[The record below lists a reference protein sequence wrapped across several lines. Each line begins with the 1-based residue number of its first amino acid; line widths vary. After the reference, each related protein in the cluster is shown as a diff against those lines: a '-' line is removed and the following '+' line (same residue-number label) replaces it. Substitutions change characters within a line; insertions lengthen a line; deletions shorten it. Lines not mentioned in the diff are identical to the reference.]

1 MRLAVIGAGSWGT
14 TVAAL
19 GSRNAERVKLWARRP
34 ELAEALNATG
44 ENSDYVPGLAM
55 GPVVATARLDEA
67 LDGAD
72 VVALAVPSHGF
83 RSVLAAA
90 APCVPPG
97 SLLLS
102 LAKGL
107 EQGSLKRMTEV
118 AAEVLPGHDDGRIG
132 VLTGPNIAS
141 EVAAGMPTASVVAMG
156 DETAA
161 ADVQRLFMTDTFR
174 VYTNPDV
181 VGCEIAGVVKN
192 VVALAAGIA
201 QGLGVGDNARAALIT
216 RGLAEMTRFGLAL
229 GGNPLSFLGLAGI
242 GDIVVTCT
250 SPRSRNRHVG
260 EALGRGRPLADVLAE
275 MTMVAEGV
283 RSTAAVLDR
292 AAAAGV
298 EMPIAEQVQAV
309 LDGARTP
316 AAAVASLMMREAKS
330 ELEGLSS
337 RGTPPSPRRLLG

>member
-19 GSRNAERVKLWARRP
+19 GARNAEHVALWARRP
-34 ELAEALNATG
+34 ELAEALNTSG
-44 ENSDYVPGLAM
+44 ENPDYLPGRPLGAVM
-55 GPVVATARLDEA
+55 ATARFDDA

-83 RSVLAAA
+83 RSVLAEA
-90 APCVPPG
+90 APFVPPEA
-97 SLLLS
+97 LLLS

-118 AAEVLPGHDDGRIG
+118 AAEVLPHHDDGRIG
-132 VLTGPNIAS
+132 VLTGPNIAT
-141 EVAAGMPTASVVAMG
+141 EVAAGLPTASVVAMG
-156 DETAA
+156 DTAA
-161 ADVQRLFMTDTFR
+161 AEAVQRLFMTDTFR

-216 RGLAEMTRFGLAL
+216 RGLAELTRFGLAL

-260 EALGRGRPLADVLAE
+260 EALGRGRPLADVLGE

-283 RSTAAVLDR
+283 RSTAAVLQR

-309 LDGARTP
+309 LDGAATP

-330 ELEGLSS
+330 ELDGLSF
-337 RGTPPSPRRLLG
+337 RGTPPIPRGLVG

>member
-14 TVAAL
+14 TAAVL
-19 GSRNAERVKLWARRP
+19 GSRNADHVTLWARRP
-34 ELAEALNATG
+34 ELAEALNRSG
-44 ENSDYVPGLAM
+44 ENPDYLPGRPL
-55 GPVVATARLDEA
+55 GEVRATARFDEA

-72 VVALAVPSHGF
+72 VIALAVPSHGF
-83 RSVLAAA
+83 RAVLDDA
-90 APCVPPG
+90 APFVPPAA
-97 SLLLS
+97 LLLS

-118 AAEVLPGHDDGRIG
+118 AAEVLPGRPEGRIG
-132 VLTGPNIAS
+132 VLTGPNIAT

-156 DETAA
+156 DTSAA
-161 ADVQRLFMTDTFR
+161 EEVQRLFMTDAFR

-216 RGLAEMTRFGLAL
+216 RGLAELTRFGLAL

-250 SPRSRNRHVG
+250 SPRSRNRSVG
-260 EALGRGRPLADVLAE
+260 EALGRGRPLADVLGE

-309 LDGARTP
+309 LDGVRTP
-316 AAAVASLMMREAKS
+316 ADAVSSLMLREAKS
-330 ELEGLSS
+330 ELDGI
-337 RGTPPSPRRLLG
+337 RFAG

>member
-19 GSRNAERVKLWARRP
+19 GARNADHVTLWSRRP
-34 ELAEALNATG
+34 ELAETLNETG
-44 ENSDYVPGLAM
+44 ENPDYLPGRPL
-55 GPVVATARLDEA
+55 GPVVATADLSVA
-67 LDGAD
+67 LEGAD

-83 RSVLAAA
+83 RSVLSAA
-90 APCVPPG
+90 APFVPPG
-97 SLLLS
+97 AFVLS

-118 AAEVLPGHDDGRIG
+118 AAEVLADHDDTRIG
-132 VLTGPNIAS
+132 VLTGPNIAG
-141 EVAAGMPTASVVAMG
+141 EVAAGMPTASVVAMA
-156 DETAA
+156 DEGAGA
-161 ADVQRLFMTDTFR
+161 VQRLFMTDTFR

-216 RGLAEMTRFGLAL
+216 RGLAELTRFGLAL

-250 SPRSRNRHVG
+250 SPRSRNRSVG
-260 EALGRGRPLADVLAE
+260 EALGRGRPLADIVGE

-283 RSTAAVLDR
+283 LSTAAVLDR

-309 LDGARTP
+309 LDGSRTP
-316 AAAVASLMMREAKS
+316 AAAVSSLMLREAKS
-330 ELEGLSS
+330 ELDGI
-337 RGTPPSPRRLLG
+337 RLMG

>member
-1 MRLAVIGAGSWGT
+1 MRLAVVGAGSWGT

-19 GSRNAERVKLWARRP
+19 GARNADHVTLWARRP
-34 ELAEALNATG
+34 ELAEAIRASG
-44 ENSDYVPGLAM
+44 ENPDYVPGRALGGVA
-55 GPVVATARLDEA
+55 ATARLDEA
-67 LDGAD
+67 LEGAD

-83 RSVLAAA
+83 RAVLEEARAF
-90 APCVPPG
+90 VPSG
-97 SLLLS
+97 ALVLS

-118 AAEVLPGHDDGRIG
+118 AADVLPGHADGRIG
-132 VLTGPNIAS
+132 VLTGPNIAG

-156 DETAA
+156 EEAA
-161 ADVQRLFMTDTFR
+161 ASSVQRLFMTDTFR

-216 RGLAEMTRFGLAL
+216 RGLAEMTRFGVAL

-250 SPRSRNRHVG
+250 SPRSRNRSVG
-260 EALGRGRPLADVLAE
+260 EALGRGRPLAEVLGE

-309 LDGARTP
+309 LDGAATP

-330 ELEGLSS
+330 ELDGI
-337 RGTPPSPRRLLG
+337 GPLG

>member
-19 GSRNAERVKLWARRP
+19 GARNAEHVTLWARRP
-34 ELAEALNATG
+34 ELAEAIGASG
-44 ENSDYVPGLAM
+44 ENPDYLPGRALGA
-55 GPVVATARLDEA
+55 VAATAHLDEA

-83 RSVLAAA
+83 RSVLEAA
-90 APCVPPG
+90 APFVPDG
-97 SLLLS
+97 AVLLS

-118 AAEVLPGHDDGRIG
+118 AA
-132 VLTGPNIAS
+132 
-141 EVAAGMPTASVVAMG
+141 GMPTASVVAMG
-156 DETAA
+156 DPVAA
-161 ADVQRLFMTDTFR
+161 EAVQRLFMTDTFR

-181 VGCEIAGVVKN
+181 VGCEVAGVVKN

-216 RGLAEMTRFGLAL
+216 RGLAELTRFGLAL

-250 SPRSRNRHVG
+250 SPSSRNRSVG
-260 EALGRGRPLADVLAE
+260 EALGRGRLLADVLGE

-309 LDGARTP
+309 LDGVRTP
-316 AAAVASLMMREAKS
+316 AAAVSSLMMREAKS
-330 ELEGLSS
+330 ELDGLSF
-337 RGTPPSPRRLLG
+337 RGTPPNPRGLVG

>member
-14 TVAAL
+14 TAAVL
-19 GSRNAERVKLWARRP
+19 GSRNADQVTLWARRP
-34 ELAEALNATG
+34 ELAEALNRSG
-44 ENSDYVPGLAM
+44 ENPDYLPGRPL
-55 GPVVATARLDEA
+55 GGVTATARFDEA

-83 RSVLAAA
+83 RAVLGDA
-90 APCVPPG
+90 APFVPPAA
-97 SLLLS
+97 LLLS

-107 EQGSLKRMTEV
+107 EQVSLKRMTEV
-118 AAEVLPGHDDGRIG
+118 AAEVLPGHSEGRIG
-132 VLTGPNIAS
+132 VLTGPNIAT

-156 DETAA
+156 DTSAA
-161 ADVQRLFMTDTFR
+161 EEIQRLFMTDTFR

-216 RGLAEMTRFGLAL
+216 RGLAELTRFGLAL

-250 SPRSRNRHVG
+250 SPRSRNRSVG
-260 EALGRGRPLADVLAE
+260 EALGRGRPLADVLSE

-309 LDGARTP
+309 LDGVRTP
-316 AAAVASLMMREAKS
+316 ADAVSYLMLREARS
-330 ELEGLSS
+330 ELDGI
-337 RGTPPSPRRLLG
+337 RFAG

>member
-14 TVAAL
+14 TVAGL
-19 GSRNAERVKLWARRP
+19 GSRNADHVTLWARRP
-34 ELAEALNATG
+34 ELAEALNRSG
-44 ENSDYVPGLAM
+44 ENPDYLPGRPL
-55 GPVVATARLDEA
+55 GPVTATARFDEA

-83 RSVLAAA
+83 RAVLSDA
-90 APCVPPG
+90 APFVPPAA
-97 SLLLS
+97 LLLS

-107 EQGSLKRMTEV
+107 EQGSLMRMTEV
-118 AAEVLPGHDDGRIG
+118 AAEVLPGHPAGRIG
-132 VLTGPNIAS
+132 VLTGPNIAT

-156 DETAA
+156 DTSAA
-161 ADVQRLFMTDTFR
+161 EEVQRLFMTDTFR

-216 RGLAEMTRFGLAL
+216 RGLAELTRFGLAL

-250 SPRSRNRHVG
+250 SPRSRNRSVG
-260 EALGRGRPLADVLAE
+260 EALGRGRPLADVLGE

-309 LDGARTP
+309 LDGVRTP
-316 AAAVASLMMREAKS
+316 ADAVSSLMLREAKS
-330 ELEGLSS
+330 ELDGI
-337 RGTPPSPRRLLG
+337 RFAG

>member
-1 MRLAVIGAGSWGT
+1 RRGRGPRLMRLAVIGAGSWGS

-19 GSRNAERVKLWARRP
+19 GTRNAGHVTLWARRP
-34 ELAEALNATG
+34 ELAERIAASGANG
-44 ENSDYVPGLAM
+44 DYLPGRPL
-55 GPVVATARLDEA
+55 GPVTATARFDEA

-83 RSVLAAA
+83 RSVLAEA
-90 APCVPPG
+90 APFVPPG
-97 SLLLS
+97 AVVLS

-118 AAEVLPGHDDGRIG
+118 AAEVLADHDPGRIG
-132 VLTGPNIAS
+132 VLTGPNIAG
-141 EVAAGMPTASVVAMG
+141 EVAAGLPTASVVAMSDPG
-156 DETAA
+156 AA
-161 ADVQRLFMTDTFR
+161 AAAQRLFMTDTFR

-201 QGLGVGDNARAALIT
+201 VGLGVGDNARAALIT
-216 RGLAEMTRFGLAL
+216 RGLAELTRFGLAL

-250 SPRSRNRHVG
+250 SPSSRNRHVG
-260 EALGRGRPLADVLAE
+260 EALGRGRPLAEVVGE

-283 RSTAAVLDR
+283 RSTGAVLAR

-309 LDGARTP
+309 LDGSSTP
-316 AAAVASLMMREAKS
+316 ASAVSTLMMREAKS
-330 ELEGLSS
+330 ELDGISF
-337 RGTPPSPRRLLG
+337 GA

>member
-19 GSRNAERVKLWARRP
+19 GARNAEHVTLWARRP
-34 ELAEALNATG
+34 ELAEALNISG
-44 ENSDYVPGLAM
+44 ENPDYLPGRPI
-55 GPVVATARLDEA
+55 GPVVATAELAEA
-67 LDGAD
+67 LEGAD

-83 RSVLAAA
+83 RSVLTAA
-90 APCVPPG
+90 APFVPREA
-97 SLLLS
+97 LVLS

-107 EQGSLKRMTEV
+107 EQGTLKRMTEV
-118 AAEVLPGHDDGRIG
+118 AAEVLAGHDDGRIG

-156 DETAA
+156 DEGAA
-161 ADVQRLFMTDTFR
+161 AIQRLFMTDTFR

-181 VGCEIAGVVKN
+181 VGCEVAGVVKN

-216 RGLAEMTRFGLAL
+216 RGLAELTRFGLAL

-250 SPRSRNRHVG
+250 SPRSRNRSVG
-260 EALGRGRPLADVLAE
+260 EALGRGRPLADVLGE
-275 MTMVAEGV
+275 MKMVAEGV

-309 LDGARTP
+309 LDGSRTP

-330 ELEGLSS
+330 ELDGI
-337 RGTPPSPRRLLG
+337 RLH

>member
-1 MRLAVIGAGSWGT
+1 
-14 TVAAL
+14 VA
-19 GSRNAERVKLWARRP
+19 LWARRP
-34 ELAEALNATG
+34 ELAEALNTYG
-44 ENSDYVPGLAM
+44 ENPDYLPGRPLGA
-55 GPVVATARLDEA
+55 VVATARLEEA
-67 LDGAD
+67 LAGAD

-83 RSVLAAA
+83 RSVLVEA
-90 APCVPPG
+90 APFVPG
-97 SLLLS
+97 EAIVLS

-107 EQGSLKRMTEV
+107 EQGSLQRMTEV

-132 VLTGPNIAS
+132 VLTGPNIAT
-141 EVAAGMPTASVVAMG
+141 EVAAGLPTASVVAMG
-156 DETAA
+156 DTAA
-161 ADVQRLFMTDTFR
+161 AAGVQRLFMTDTFR

-216 RGLAEMTRFGLAL
+216 RGLAELTRFGLAL

-260 EALGRGRPLADVLAE
+260 EALGRGRSLADVLGE

-283 RSTAAVLDR
+283 RSTAAVLQR

-309 LDGARTP
+309 LDGTATP

-330 ELEGLSS
+330 ELDGI
-337 RGTPPSPRRLLG
+337 RLVG

>member
-14 TVAAL
+14 TVAVL
-19 GSRNAERVKLWARRP
+19 GARNADHVSLWARRP
-34 ELAEALNATG
+34 ELAEALTTAG
-44 ENSDYVPGLAM
+44 ENPDYVPGLAL
-55 GPVVATARLDEA
+55 GPVAATARLDEA
-67 LDGAD
+67 LDGAE
-72 VVALAVPSHGF
+72 VIALAVPSHGF
-83 RSVLAAA
+83 RSVLAEA
-90 APCVPPG
+90 APFVPREA
-97 SLLLS
+97 LLLS

-118 AAEVLPGHDDGRIG
+118 AADVLPAHDDGRIG

-156 DETAA
+156 DGDAA
-161 ADVQRLFMTDTFR
+161 AAVQRMFMTDTFR

-216 RGLAEMTRFGLAL
+216 RGLAELTRFGLAL

-260 EALGRGRPLADVLAE
+260 EALGKGRPLADVIGE

-283 RSTAAVLDR
+283 RSTAAVLQR

-309 LDGARTP
+309 LDGAATP
-316 AAAVASLMMREAKS
+316 AAAVAALMMREAKS
-330 ELEGLSS
+330 ELDGI
-337 RGTPPSPRRLLG
+337 RLVG

>member
-14 TVAAL
+14 TVAVL
-19 GSRNAERVKLWARRP
+19 GARNAEHVSLWARRP
-34 ELAEALNATG
+34 ELADAINRSG
-44 ENSDYVPGLAM
+44 ENADYLPGRPL
-55 GPVVATARLDEA
+55 GPVAATARLDEA

-72 VVALAVPSHGF
+72 IVAVAVPSHGF
-83 RSVLAAA
+83 RAVLTEA
-90 APCVPPG
+90 APSLDPG
-97 SLLLS
+97 AVLLS

-118 AAEVLPGHDDGRIG
+118 AAAVLPAHDASRIG
-132 VLTGPNIAS
+132 VLTGPNIAT
-141 EVAAGMPTASVVAMG
+141 EIAAGMPAASVVALR
-156 DETAA
+156 DRAA
-161 ADVQRLFMTDTFR
+161 AESAQRLFMTDTFR

-216 RGLAEMTRFGLAL
+216 RGLAELTRFGLAL
-229 GGNPLSFLGLAGI
+229 GGNALSFLGLAGI

-260 EALGRGRPLADVLAE
+260 EALGEGRPLAEVLGE
-275 MTMVAEGV
+275 MTMVAEAV

-292 AAAAGV
+292 AAALGV

-309 LDGARTP
+309 LDGTCTP

-330 ELEGLSS
+330 ELDGI
-337 RGTPPSPRRLLG
+337 RWVG

>member
-14 TVAAL
+14 TMAAL
-19 GSRNAERVKLWARRP
+19 GARNAERVVLWARRP
-34 ELAEALNATG
+34 VLAEALNTSG
-44 ENSDYVPGLAM
+44 ENPDYVPGLTL

-67 LDGAD
+67 LDCAD

-83 RSVLAAA
+83 RSVLTAA
-90 APCVPPG
+90 APFVPPEA
-97 SLLLS
+97 LVLS

-107 EQGSLKRMTEV
+107 EQGTLKRMTEV
-118 AAEVLPGHDDGRIG
+118 AAEVLPGHDAGRIG
-132 VLTGPNIAS
+132 VLTGPNIAT
-141 EVAAGMPTASVVAMG
+141 EVAAGMPTASVVAMR

-161 ADVQRLFMTDTFR
+161 AAAQRLFMTDTFR

-216 RGLAEMTRFGLAL
+216 RGLAELTRFGLAL
-229 GGNPLSFLGLAGI
+229 GGSPLSFLGLAGI

-260 EALGRGRPLADVLAE
+260 EALGRGRPLAEVLAG

-309 LDGARTP
+309 LEGARTP
-316 AAAVASLMMREAKS
+316 AAAVSSLMMREAKS
-330 ELEGLSS
+330 ELEGI
-337 RGTPPSPRRLLG
+337 RFLG

>member
-19 GSRNAERVKLWARRP
+19 GTRNADHVSLWARRP
-34 ELAEALNATG
+34 ELAGAIG
-44 ENSDYVPGLAM
+44 ESGHNPDYLPGQPLGA
-55 GPVVATARLDEA
+55 VAATADLAEA
-67 LDGAD
+67 LDRAD

-83 RSVLAAA
+83 RSVLTAA
-90 APCVPPG
+90 APAVPPG
-97 SLLLS
+97 AVILS

-107 EQGSLKRMTEV
+107 EQGTLKRMTEV
-118 AAEVLPGHDDGRIG
+118 AAEILPGHPDGRIG
-132 VLTGPNIAS
+132 VLTGPNIAG
-141 EVAAGMPTASVVAMG
+141 EVAAGLPTASVVAMG
-156 DETAA
+156 DDAA
-161 ADVQRLFMTDTFR
+161 AAAAQRLFMTDTFR

-216 RGLAEMTRFGLAL
+216 RGLAELTRFGLAL

-242 GDIVVTCT
+242 GDIVVTCS
-250 SPRSRNRHVG
+250 SPNSRNRSVG

-283 RSTAAVLDR
+283 RSTAAVLQR

-309 LDGARTP
+309 LDGVRTP
-316 AAAVASLMMREAKS
+316 ADAVSSLMLREAKS
-330 ELEGLSS
+330 ELDGI
-337 RGTPPSPRRLLG
+337 RLIG

>member
-19 GSRNAERVKLWARRP
+19 GARNAEHVALWARRP
-34 ELAEALNATG
+34 ALADALNAAG
-44 ENSDYVPGLAM
+44 ENPDYLPGRPL
-55 GPVVATARLDEA
+55 GPVLATARLDEA

-83 RSVLAAA
+83 RAVLAEA
-90 APCVPPG
+90 APFVPSG
-97 SLLLS
+97 ALLLS

-107 EQGSLKRMTEV
+107 EQGTLKRMTEV
-118 AAEVLPGHDDGRIG
+118 AAEVVPGHDDGRIG
-132 VLTGPNIAS
+132 VLTGPNIAT
-141 EVAAGMPTASVVAMG
+141 EVAAGMPTASVVAMT

-161 ADVQRLFMTDTFR
+161 AAVQRLFMTDTFR

-216 RGLAEMTRFGLAL
+216 RGLAELTRFGLAL

-260 EALGRGRPLADVLAE
+260 EALGRGRRLADVLQE

-283 RSTAAVLDR
+283 RSTAAVLAR

-298 EMPIAEQVQAV
+298 EMPIAAQVQAV

-316 AAAVASLMMREAKS
+316 ADAVSSLMLREAKS
-330 ELEGLSS
+330 ELDGI
-337 RGTPPSPRRLLG
+337 RLLG

>member
-19 GSRNAERVKLWARRP
+19 GTRNAAHVSLWARRP
-34 ELAEALNATG
+34 ELAETLNRAG
-44 ENSDYVPGLAM
+44 ENPDYLPGRPLGA
-55 GPVVATARLDEA
+55 VAATARLDEA

-83 RSVLAAA
+83 RSVLEEA
-90 APCVPPG
+90 APFIPEQALV
-97 SLLLS
+97 LS

-107 EQGSLKRMTEV
+107 EQGTLKRMTEV
-118 AAEVLPGHDDGRIG
+118 AVDVLPGHAHGRIG
-132 VLTGPNIAS
+132 VLTGPNIAT

-156 DETAA
+156 DTGAA
-161 ADVQRLFMTDTFR
+161 EAVQRLFMTDSFR

-216 RGLAEMTRFGLAL
+216 RGLAELTRFGLAL
-229 GGNPLSFLGLAGI
+229 GGNALSFLGLAGI

-250 SPRSRNRHVG
+250 SPRSRNRSVG
-260 EALGRGRPLADVLAE
+260 EALGRGRPLADVLGE
-275 MTMVAEGV
+275 MKMVAEGV

-316 AAAVASLMMREAKS
+316 ADAVSSLMMREAKS
-330 ELEGLSS
+330 ELDGI
-337 RGTPPSPRRLLG
+337 RLVG

>member
-19 GSRNAERVKLWARRP
+19 GARNAEHVTLWARRP
-34 ELAEALNATG
+34 ELADALNAGG
-44 ENSDYVPGLAM
+44 ENPDYLPGRPL

-83 RSVLAAA
+83 RAVLVEA
-90 APCVPPG
+90 APFVPSG
-97 SLLLS
+97 ALLLS

-107 EQGSLKRMTEV
+107 EQGTLKRMTEV
-118 AAEVLPGHDDGRIG
+118 ASEVVPGHDDGRIG
-132 VLTGPNIAS
+132 VLTGPNIAT
-141 EVAAGMPTASVVAMG
+141 EVAAGMPTASVVAMT

-161 ADVQRLFMTDTFR
+161 AAVQRLFMTDTFR

-216 RGLAEMTRFGLAL
+216 RGLAELTRFGLAL

-260 EALGRGRPLADVLAE
+260 EALGRGRPLADVLGE

-283 RSTAAVLDR
+283 RSTAAVLAR

-298 EMPIAEQVQAV
+298 ELPIAAQVQAV
-309 LDGARTP
+309 LDGVRTP
-316 AAAVASLMMREAKS
+316 ADAVSSLMLREAKS
-330 ELEGLSS
+330 ELEGI
-337 RGTPPSPRRLLG
+337 RLLGWPEHTGA

>member
-19 GSRNAERVKLWARRP
+19 GARNADHVTLWARRP
-34 ELAEALNATG
+34 ELAEALNASG
-44 ENSDYVPGLAM
+44 ENPDYLPGRPL
-55 GPVVATARLDEA
+55 GPVAATADLAVA
-67 LDGAD
+67 LESAD

-83 RSVLAAA
+83 RAVLRAA
-90 APCVPPG
+90 APFVPPEAFI
-97 SLLLS
+97 LS

-118 AAEVLPGHDDGRIG
+118 AAEVLPDHDVARIG
-132 VLTGPNIAS
+132 VLTGPNIAG
-141 EVAAGMPTASVVAMG
+141 EVAAGMPTASVVAMA
-156 DETAA
+156 DEGAGA
-161 ADVQRLFMTDTFR
+161 VQRLFMTDTFR

-216 RGLAEMTRFGLAL
+216 RGLAELTRFGLAL

-250 SPRSRNRHVG
+250 SPRSRNRSVG
-260 EALGRGRPLADVLAE
+260 EALGRGRPLADVVGE

-283 RSTAAVLDR
+283 LSTAAVLDR

-309 LDGARTP
+309 LDGSRTP
-316 AAAVASLMMREAKS
+316 ADAVSSLMMREAKS
-330 ELEGLSS
+330 ELDGI
-337 RGTPPSPRRLLG
+337 RLMG

>member
-1 MRLAVIGAGSWGT
+1 
-14 TVAAL
+14 
-19 GSRNAERVKLWARRP
+19 
-34 ELAEALNATG
+34 
-44 ENSDYVPGLAM
+44 
-55 GPVVATARLDEA
+55 
-67 LDGAD
+67 
-72 VVALAVPSHGF
+72 VALAVPSHGF
-83 RSVLAAA
+83 RSVLEAA
-90 APCVPPG
+90 APNVAP
-97 SLLLS
+97 SAVVLS

-118 AAEVLPGHDDGRIG
+118 AAEVLDGHRGGRIG
-132 VLTGPNIAS
+132 VLTGPNIAG
-141 EVAAGMPTASVVAMG
+141 EVAAGLPTASVVAMA
-156 DETAA
+156 DAEAA
-161 ADVQRLFMTDTFR
+161 AAVQRLFMTDSFR

-216 RGLAEMTRFGLAL
+216 RGLAELTRFGLAL

-250 SPRSRNRHVG
+250 SPRSRNRSVG
-260 EALGRGRPLADVLAE
+260 EALGRGRSLDDVLGG

-283 RSTAAVLDR
+283 RSTAAVLAR

-309 LDGARTP
+309 LDGTRTP
-316 AAAVASLMMREAKS
+316 EAAVSSLMLREAKS
-330 ELEGLSS
+330 ELDGI
-337 RGTPPSPRRLLG
+337 RLVG